1 MGQKLLEYYRYIE
14 QAQGMLARLKLAQ
27 ETKMP
32 STRAAFEPD
41 TVENIE
47 RFRKAVEKL
56 TGQPPPPSL

>member
-32 STRAAFEPD
+32 STRAVFEPD

-47 RFRKAVEKL
+47 RFKRAVEKL
-56 TGQPPPPSL
+56 TGRPPPAL